1 MFKILFTCVLA
12 MLLLG
17 SQAAFAAERIRQESI
32 QFAKGA
38 NSARVSGKIKGYQII
53 DYQLRAKAGQQMQV
67 DFQPT
72 NWSAYFNLLVPGS
85 KDEAFFIG
93 SSAGNHFAGSLPAD
107 GLYTIRVYLMRSAA
121 RRNKTAQYTLD
132 VSIKDQPVGATGSG
146 FDKTLAL
153 HGIRFHVSSANQG
166 SINTLKIV
174 PAGLEIDN
182 SPIEREIDGTVSN
195 AEVGDINADGS
206 PEIYVFATSAG
217 SGSYGSLIAYSA
229 NHRKSLSEIYLPP
242 LVDDPENA
250 KGYRGHDEFALVE
263 NVIVQRFPVYRE
275 TDTNAN
281 PTGGTRQRQLKLV
294 PGEASWLLKVDRVV
308 EY

>member
-1 MFKILFTCVLA
+1 MMKTLIIRVLTVY
-12 MLLLG
+12 LLCNLP
-17 SQAAFAAERIRQESI
+17 AFSAEQIRQEQI
-32 QFAKGA
+32 QFDKGA

-72 NWSAYFNLLVPGS
+72 NWSAYFNLLAPGS

-93 SSAGNHFAGSLPAD
+93 SSAGNHYAGNLPVD

-121 RRNKTAQYTLD
+121 RRNEKANYTLD
-132 VSIKDQPVGATGSG
+132 ISIKNQPGNTNTG
-146 FDKTLAL
+146 FDRTLEL
-153 HGIRFHVSSANQG
+153 QGISFHVTSANQG

-174 PAGLEIDN
+174 PVGLEIDN
-182 SPIEREIDGTVSN
+182 SPIEREIDGTVTN
-195 AEVGDINADGS
+195 AEVADINADGS
-206 PEIYVFATSAG
+206 PEIYVYATSAG
-217 SGSYGSLIAYSA
+217 SGSYGSLIGYSA

-242 LVDDPENA
+242 LVDDLKNA
-250 KGYRGHDEFALVE
+250 KGYRGHDEFAVVE
-263 NVIVQRFPVYRE
+263 DVIVQRFPVYRE
-275 TDTNAN
+275 NDTNAN

-294 PGEASWLLKVDRVV
+294 PGEASWTLKVDRVV